1 MAIQTSHVIGTIAI
15 RALEVFRLL
24 YVGGNWNNGSNAGV
38 SYVNSN
44 SLSNS
49 NANIG
54 SRLTHVNS
62 SHITVISALP
72 HGRTSQLHTG
82 LVAKANARTIDVGG
96 DCLW

>member
-1 MAIQTSHVIGTIAI
+1 MAIQSSHVIGTIAI
-15 RALEVFRLL
+15 RALGVFRLL

-49 NANIG
+49 NSNIG
-54 SRLTHVNS
+54 SRLTNVNN

-72 HGRTSQLHTG
+72 HGRISQLPTG
-82 LVAKANARTIDVGG
+82 LVAKANARIIDVGG
-96 DCLW
+96 VCLW